1 MMLDANLIS
10 RVCLQHQLE
19 TLPQCTINHL
29 GTFVQSVDEIAR
41 NWVVEIGVFTCLTL
55 MEAFGT
61 RGMGALLS
69 ASIKALTEESY
80 VTGTLMLL

>member
-10 RVCLQHQLE
+10 RVFLQHQLE

-61 RGMGALLS
+61 RGMGALFN
-69 ASIKALTEESY
+69 ASIKAITEKSY
-80 VTGTLMLL
+80 VTGSLMLL